1 MNNYKV
7 TAIENFTYTDFR
19 DVVFLEKENYNYNW
33 IYKGDVFLCDKD
45 RYEYLTGNNA
55 KKIVVVKLD
64 GILEEYSKQE
74 KEELIKQEL
83 EVMFNEE
90 EKQDAK
96 KEEITSKEKTTRKR
110 ASKKENKK

>member
-1 MNNYKV
+1 MKNYKV

-55 KKIVVVKLD
+55 KKMVVVKLD
-64 GILEEYSKQE
+64 GIL
-74 KEELIKQEL
+74 
-83 EVMFNEE
+83 VEE
-90 EKQDAK
+90 EKQDAE
-96 KEEITSKEKTTRKR
+96 KEEIASKDKKTRKR
-110 ASKKENKK
+110 ASKKVSKK

>member
-45 RYEYLTGNNA
+45 RYEYLTGKNA
-55 KKIVVVKLD
+55 KKMVVVKLD
-64 GILEEYSKQE
+64 GIL
-74 KEELIKQEL
+74 
-83 EVMFNEE
+83 VEE
-90 EKQDAK
+90 EKQDAE
-96 KEEITSKEKTTRKR
+96 KEEVASKEKTTRKR
-110 ASKKENKK
+110 ASKKVSKK

>member
-7 TAIENFTYTDFR
+7 TAIENFTYTDF
-19 DVVFLEKENYNYNW
+19 DKVIFIEKEKYNYHW

-55 KKIVVVKLD
+55 KKMVVVKLD
-64 GILEEYSKQE
+64 GIL
-74 KEELIKQEL
+74 
-83 EVMFNEE
+83 VEE
-90 EKQDAK
+90 EKQDTK
-96 KEEITSKEKTTRKR
+96 KEEVASKEKTTRKR

>member
-7 TAIENFTYTDFR
+7 TAIENFTYTDF
-19 DVVFLEKENYNYNW
+19 DKVIFIEKEKYNYHW

-55 KKIVVVKLD
+55 KKMVVVKLD
-64 GILEEYSKQE
+64 GIL
-74 KEELIKQEL
+74 
-83 EVMFNEE
+83 VEE
-90 EKQDAK
+90 EKQDIK
-96 KEEITSKEKTTRKR
+96 KEEVASKEKTTRKR

>member
-55 KKIVVVKLD
+55 KRMVVVKLD
-64 GILEEYSKQE
+64 GIL
-74 KEELIKQEL
+74 
-83 EVMFNEE
+83 VEE

-96 KEEITSKEKTTRKR
+96 KEEVASKEKPTRKR

>member
-55 KKIVVVKLD
+55 KKMVVVKLD
-64 GILEEYSKQE
+64 GIL
-74 KEELIKQEL
+74 
-83 EVMFNEE
+83 VEE
-90 EKQDAK
+90 EKQDAE
-96 KEEITSKEKTTRKR
+96 KEEVASKEKTTRKR

>member
-7 TAIENFTYTDFR
+7 TAIENFTYTDF
-19 DVVFLEKENYNYNW
+19 DEVIFIEKEKYNYHW

-55 KKIVVVKLD
+55 KKMVVVKLD
-64 GILEEYSKQE
+64 GIL
-74 KEELIKQEL
+74 
-83 EVMFNEE
+83 VEE
-90 EKQDAK
+90 EKQDIK
-96 KEEITSKEKTTRKR
+96 KEEVASKEKTTRKR

>member
-1 MNNYKV
+1 MKNYKV

-55 KKIVVVKLD
+55 KKMVVVKLD
-64 GILEEYSKQE
+64 GIL
-74 KEELIKQEL
+74 
-83 EVMFNEE
+83 VEE
-90 EKQDAK
+90 EKQDAE
-96 KEEITSKEKTTRKR
+96 KEEVVFKEKTTRKR